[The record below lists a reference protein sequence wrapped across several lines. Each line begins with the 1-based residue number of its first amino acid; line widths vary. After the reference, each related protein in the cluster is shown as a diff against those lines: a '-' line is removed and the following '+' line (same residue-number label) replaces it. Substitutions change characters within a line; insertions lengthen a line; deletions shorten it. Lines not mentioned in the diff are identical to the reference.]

1 MMQPKNVFS
10 TVFLHCM
17 LTTQQ
22 GDVWTYVQM
31 YLSCSDTIQLENV
44 LRIVLTHRLPIQTLT
59 YVFPTVLSASTLINP
74 PSNV

>member
-1 MMQPKNVFS
+1 
-10 TVFLHCM
+10 M

-59 YVFPTVLSASTLINP
+59 YVFPTVLSASTLINL
-74 PSNV
+74 PSNA